1 MSVQDLVL
9 STAEDTLF
17 AGTLEGVYTSQNEGA
32 SWEPINNGLGNVQLD
47 LHVAPQDPSTFY
59 VEDYFEGGMS
69 CNLFRSSDFGGSW
82 QKITTTGCNLEID
95 PTDGTL
101 YDRGYN
107 SQGIYI
113 YRSRDNGQTWTT
125 LRFPSV
131 ENVYDFNL
139 SAHPTKSDH
148 LFAMVNTEAYS
159 ALYLSTDAGETWEL
173 WAEHSVPVG
182 GEHIYYGTDPEIMY
196 LDQGMGGALWSTD
209 GGKNWGGTRC
219 GNGWFSDFAIDP
231 TNPDRV
237 FVGETSK
244 GVWFSDDH
252 CKNWERRNKGL
263 ENLRVNAIEIDPEN
277 PDLLYAGTDDGAYI
291 SYDGGMHWGPV
302 NDGLLGATVIYSLVI
317 DPSNAENV
325 YAATPYGIFK
335 LETK

>member
-17 AGTLEGVYTSQNEGA
+17 ASTLEGVYTSQNEGG
-32 SWEPINNGLGNVQLD
+32 SWEAINNGLGNVQLD
-47 LHVAPQDPSTFY
+47 LHVAPQASSTFY
-59 VEDYFEGGMS
+59 VEDFAEGGMP
-69 CNLFRSSDFGGSW
+69 CNLFRSSDLGESW
-82 QKITTTGCNLEID
+82 QKINTNCNLEIA

-101 YDRGYN
+101 YQYSSSD
-107 SQGIYI
+107 QGHYI
-113 YRSRDNGQTWTT
+113 YRSRDNGDTWTT

-131 ENVYDFNL
+131 DNMYGIVDI
-139 SAHPTKSDH
+139 SAHPSKPDW
-148 LFAMVNTEAYS
+148 LFAMVNPDADS
-159 ALYLSTDAGETWEL
+159 NGADSIYLSTDAGETWEL
-173 WAEHSVPVG
+173 WAENSG
-182 GEHIYYGTDPEIMY
+182 GGQIYYSSDPEIMY
-196 LDQGMGGALWSTD
+196 MDSGVGGARWSND
-209 GGKNWGGTRC
+209 GGKNWDGCG